1 MKKDSNKVAKLVL
14 FSPGGEVLLLKRS
27 NYMKKFKNSWD
38 LPGGHVQIGEEI
50 EDGLKREVRE
60 ETGITIDEATYV
72 FQKKNDY
79 FFYSNWSEGSISLS
93 DEHTSFIFASEEQLD
108 DLSELTTYYRK
119 VIKKCYKVY
128 KGEK

>member
-1 MKKDSNKVAKLVL
+1 
-14 FSPGGEVLLLKRS
+14 
-27 NYMKKFKNSWD
+27 
-38 LPGGHVQIGEEI
+38 VQIGEEI

>member
-1 MKKDSNKVAKLVL
+1 
-14 FSPGGEVLLLKRS
+14 
-27 NYMKKFKNSWD
+27 
-38 LPGGHVQIGEEI
+38 
-50 EDGLKREVRE
+50 
-60 ETGITIDEATYV
+60 
-72 FQKKNDY
+72 
-79 FFYSNWSEGSISLS
+79 YSNWSEGSISLS